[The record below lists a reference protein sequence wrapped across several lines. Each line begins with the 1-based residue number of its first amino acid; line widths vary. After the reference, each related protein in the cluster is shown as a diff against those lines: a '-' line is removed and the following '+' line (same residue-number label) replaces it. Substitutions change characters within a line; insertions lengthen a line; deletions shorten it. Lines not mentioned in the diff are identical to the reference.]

1 MREHC
6 SGDSNSCA
14 LTHFRTFLKPPRPLA
29 LAAGCWLRRVA
40 CCIEVVPARVPCRSP
55 LLLLLAARCSLLAA
69 CCCCCCFLLA
79 ACCLLLAACCCLLAA
94 ACLLLAAC
102 KPCCCCLLLH
112 RATSAAAADWCR
124 TARRNA
130 SSRTGR
136 QGTRCAARPAPR
148 TSYFAVISHI
158 ARSTKSLNYSTQR
171 LLEFCVE

>member
-1 MREHC
+1 MCTHSLPHFPQATPPSC
-6 SGDSNSCA
+6 S
-14 LTHFRTFLKPPRPLA
+14 
-29 LAAGCWLRRVA
+29 GCWLLASTSCMLHRSRACTRAVPLTATTAA
-40 CCIEVVPARVPCRSP
+40 CCS
-55 LLLLLAARCSLLAA
+55 LLAARCLL
-69 CCCCCCFLLA
+69 LLLLLS
-79 ACCLLLAACCCLLAA
+79 ACCLLLAACCLLLLACCCLLAA
-94 ACLLLAAC
+94 AAC